1 MQNFLVPIG
10 RLFLSAI
17 FLSSGFGKI
26 FKFAGTQQYMEAKG
40 MPIAALFLVFAIILE
55 IAGGLSVLL
64 GYKTQWGA
72 LALIIFL
79 IPATLIFHNQLSDQM
94 QMIMFM
100 KNVAILGGLFM
111 VVSFGA
117 GPLSL
122 DNRSSSVKTE

>member
-55 IAGGLSVLL
+55 ITGGLSVLL

>member
-1 MQNFLVPIG
+1 MQNFLVPLG

-55 IAGGLSVLL
+55 ITGGLSVLL
-64 GYKTQWGA
+64 GYKTKWGA

-111 VVSFGA
+111 LVSFGA
-117 GPLSL
+117 GPLSF

>member
-1 MQNFLVPIG
+1 MQNILVPIG

-55 IAGGLSVLL
+55 ITGGLSVLL
-64 GYKTQWGA
+64 GYKTKWGA